1 MYYYIQFRY
10 LNAHALVI
18 FCTLGINHAF
28 KTPDFMV
35 MNLNVRFLYLI
46 SFILSKTKKMLEW
59 EEHRQEVRT
68 LLAAFNYSIKNVT

>member
-1 MYYYIQFRY
+1 
-10 LNAHALVI
+10 
-18 FCTLGINHAF
+18 
-28 KTPDFMV
+28 

-68 LLAAFNYSIKNVT
+68 LLAAFSYSIKNVTSSLMVFVFFPHVNK

>member
-1 MYYYIQFRY
+1 
-10 LNAHALVI
+10 
-18 FCTLGINHAF
+18 
-28 KTPDFMV
+28 

-68 LLAAFNYSIKNVT
+68 LLAAFNYSIKNVTSSLMVFVFFPHVNK